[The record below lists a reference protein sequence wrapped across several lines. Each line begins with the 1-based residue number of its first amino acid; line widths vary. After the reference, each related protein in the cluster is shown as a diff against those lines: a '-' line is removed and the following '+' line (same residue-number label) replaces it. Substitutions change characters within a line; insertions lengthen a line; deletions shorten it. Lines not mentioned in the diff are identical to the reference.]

1 MYNCV
6 IIDDEIH
13 AIDGLREFI
22 SNIPEISILETY
34 ISPVEALKSIHSL
47 PPIDL
52 ILMDVDMPGISG
64 IELSKSIRHR
74 TDKLVFTTAHSK
86 YGYEAFQAEAD
97 GYLLKPYSLSSFLTL
112 MHKLFPNSPVM
123 ETVEVEDFF
132 FAKSKEDNYSLV
144 KINYNDIIAIES
156 KLNYVRIHT
165 LYKNVL
171 TYISLGEM
179 ARRLAK
185 KPNFIQFQRSF
196 ILSKAHISQIIGNTV
211 KMSNGLSITVGDY
224 YRKDFNSF
232 IEKYLLKVERR

>member
-34 ISPVEALKSIHSL
+34 VSPVEALKSINNL
-47 PPIDL
+47 PPINL
-52 ILMDVDMPGISG
+52 VLMDVDMPGISG

-74 TDKLVFTTAHSK
+74 TDKLVFTTAHTK
-86 YGYEAFQAEAD
+86 YGYEAFQVDAD

-112 MHKLFPNSPVM
+112 MNKLFPHSQIT
-123 ETVEVEDFF
+123 ETAEVEDFF

-156 KLNYVRIHT
+156 KLNYIRIHT
-165 LYKNVL
+165 LDKNVL
-171 TYISLGEM
+171 TYMSLSEM
-179 ARRLAK
+179 ARRLSK

-196 ILSKAHISQIIGNTV
+196 ILNRAHISQITGNTI
-211 KMSNGLSITVGDY
+211 KMCNGLSITVGDY
-224 YRKDFNSF
+224 YRKDFNNF
-232 IEKYLLKVERR
+232 IEKYLLKVGRR